1 LKHIHGSILL
11 ALVLSAAAPAFAD
24 KIAANLD
31 DGVPGIHFTRGF
43 SDEKALRDASSSRSF
58 GLGILG
64 DNEFRIESDSA
75 VRKGELR
82 IDSLRWDDEKAQEK
96 FKKLHLDDADDGEG
110 SPSAAAIPEPGSL
123 TLVLFG
129 MVVLGIVVY
138 RHNTPANT
146 I

>member
-1 LKHIHGSILL
+1 MKHIHGSILL
-11 ALVLSAAAPAFAD
+11 ALVLSTAAPALAD
-24 KIAANLD
+24 KVALNLD
-31 DGVPGIHFTRGF
+31 DGVPGTHFTGRF
-43 SDEKALRDASSSRSF
+43 SDEKALPDASSSRSF

-64 DNEFRIESDSA
+64 GNQFRVELDSA

-82 IDSLRWDDEKAQEK
+82 IDSLRWDDERAQEK

-138 RHNTPANT
+138 RHNTPTNT